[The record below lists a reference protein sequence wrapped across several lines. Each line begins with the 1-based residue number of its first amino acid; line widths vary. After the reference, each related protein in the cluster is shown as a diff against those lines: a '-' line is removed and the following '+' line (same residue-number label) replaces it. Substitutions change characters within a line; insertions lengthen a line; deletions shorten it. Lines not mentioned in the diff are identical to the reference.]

1 MPYLVDGNNVMGQ
14 TPGWHRDK
22 PGARR
27 RLLGE
32 LAAFAAAT
40 RARITVVFDGAPE
53 ADVPDG
59 CVFKGVRVYYPP
71 RGGDADSIIE
81 RLVVAARDR
90 RGITVVTSDR
100 QLALDCRSS
109 GAQVM
114 RSGDFRKT
122 MAASGAG
129 KGSGDPGAHEQPSTG
144 PLADWLEYFGVDD
157 IDER

>member
-1 MPYLVDGNNVMGQ
+1 MPFLVDGNNVMGQ

-22 PGARR
+22 PGARK

-40 RARITVVFDGAPE
+40 RSRVTVVFDGAPDQ
-53 ADVPDG
+53 DVPDG

-100 QLALDCRSS
+100 RLALDCRAS

-114 RSGDFRKT
+114 RSGDFRRK
-122 MAASGAG
+122 MAERGGRSEGG
-129 KGSGDPGAHEQPSTG
+129 DLGSHERPSTG
-144 PLADWLEYFGVDD
+144 PLADWMEYFGLDD
-157 IDER
+157 VDER

>member
-32 LAAFAAAT
+32 LAAFASAT
-40 RARITVVFDGAPE
+40 RTRVTVVFDGAPDP
-53 ADVPDG
+53 DVPDG
-59 CVFKGVRVYYPP
+59 SAFRGVRVYYPP
-71 RGGDADSIIE
+71 PRGDADTVIE
-81 RLVVAARDR
+81 RLVAAARDR

-100 QLALDCRSS
+100 RLALECRAF

-114 RSGDFRKT
+114 RSGEFRKR
-122 MAASGAG
+122 MAAAGAG
-129 KGSGDPGAHEQPSTG
+129 RGSGDPGSHEQPSTG
-144 PLADWLEYFGVDD
+144 PLDDWLRYFGVDD
-157 IDER
+157 PER